1 MANNKKPLNSTEQ
14 DNNSTEPQKQANSE
28 EDGAQHMSLVLQR
41 QLTDRRLDKYIR
53 HRFPDFSRTLI
64 QRLIREEAVTVNS
77 RPIKASYQLS
87 PGDQIDLILP
97 PPPTNEITPEDIPLQ
112 IIYEDEHILVINKQ
126 ANLIVHP
133 ARGNWGGTLVNGL
146 VYYSDSLSQVNG
158 QFRPGIVHRLD
169 RNTTGVLI
177 IAKNDTAHW
186 RLAKQFEHRQTQK
199 TYIAIVHGTLELD
212 GDIISLPL
220 GRHPRAR
227 EKYAVRPESGKKATT
242 TYKVEKQYQGYALV
256 KLMPKTGRTHQLRVH
271 MSAIRHPVV
280 ADTMYGGKTM
290 TLEQIANGQPLP
302 EPGQKGAELNKNEK
316 VIDRQ
321 ALHAAELK
329 LRHPHTELE
338 MSFKAPLP
346 DDMQLLISLL
356 DRYRTEKKGR

>member
-1 MANNKKPLNSTEQ
+1 MKNNRKINNPTEQ
-14 DNNSTEPQKQANSE
+14 DNNSTESQKQANPE
-28 EDGAQHMSLVLQR
+28 EDGAQHVSLLLQR
-41 QLTDRRLDKYIR
+41 QLTDRRVDKYIR

-77 RPIKASYQLS
+77 KPIKASYQLS

-146 VYYSDSLSQVNG
+146 VHYSDSLSQVNG

-169 RNTTGVLI
+169 RNTTGLLI

-186 RLAKQFEHRQTQK
+186 RVAKQFEHRQTQK
-199 TYIAIVHGTLELD
+199 TYLAVVHGTLELD
-212 GDIISLPL
+212 GDVISLPL

-227 EKYAVRPESGKKATT
+227 EKYAVRPESGKEAVT

-280 ADTMYGGKTM
+280 ADTMYGGKSM

-302 EPGQKGAELNKNEK
+302 EPGQKGAELDRNEK
-316 VIDRQ
+316 VIARQ

-329 LRHPHTELE
+329 LRHPHTDLE
-338 MSFKAPLP
+338 MCFKAPLP

-356 DRYRTEKKGR
+356 DRYRAEKS